1 MAGTYNPV
9 TFNEGEPLDPQKLM
23 QLQANVTN
31 LVTDVNKIG
40 LQNATDGTS
49 YSMLTDGGSFET
61 EALVVGTP
69 FEYKVPYSSAFDES
83 SPPKIIATV
92 SSVLPEKG
100 GEIITLSVKSS
111 NSEPTIQVWT
121 NKARKGV
128 WINWFAFQKK

>member
-49 YSMLTDGGSFET
+49 YSMLTDGGNFET
-61 EALVVGTP
+61 EDLKVGTP
-69 FEYKVPYSSAFDES
+69 FEYEVPYSSTFDES
-83 SPPKIIATV
+83 SPPRIIATV
-92 SSVLPEKG
+92 SSILS
-100 GEIITLSVKSS
+100 GEIVTLSVKSS
-111 NSEPTIQVWT
+111 STKPIIQVWT